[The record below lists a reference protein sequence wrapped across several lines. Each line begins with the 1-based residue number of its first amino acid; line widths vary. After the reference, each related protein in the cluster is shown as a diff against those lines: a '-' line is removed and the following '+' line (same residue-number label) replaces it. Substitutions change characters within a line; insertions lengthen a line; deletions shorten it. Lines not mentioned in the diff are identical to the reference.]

1 MSNVFD
7 ATGKQIFNTNEIKLT
22 KEDAKNAKEK
32 INNFFF
38 NYFEKAIVNQM
49 EINGGSFILG
59 DFPYWEDDSKLDNSI
74 GKSLHFNIQNIKGT
88 DGSISGFIHYDPDLF
103 NCVLDTYKIPL
114 MFEFYGDS
122 GDDCDFLNINSTK
135 DLKKIK
141 KFSIA
146 YFNFYEHSQILLSEE
161 LMSNFENL
169 LFLRT
174 LRG

>member
-1 MSNVFD
+1 M
-7 ATGKQIFNTNEIKLT
+7 NEIKLT
-22 KEDAKNAKEK
+22 KEDAKNAKDK

-38 NYFEKAIVNQM
+38 NYFKKAIVNQM

-59 DFPYWEDDSKLDNSI
+59 DFPYWEDESKLDNLI
-74 GKSLHFNIQNIKGT
+74 GNSLHFKIQNIKRT

-114 MFEFYGDS
+114 MFEFYGNS
-122 GDDCDFLNINSTK
+122 GDDGDYVNIDSIK
-135 DLKKIK
+135 DLWKINY
-141 KFSIA
+141 FSIS

-161 LMSNFENL
+161 LMSDFENL